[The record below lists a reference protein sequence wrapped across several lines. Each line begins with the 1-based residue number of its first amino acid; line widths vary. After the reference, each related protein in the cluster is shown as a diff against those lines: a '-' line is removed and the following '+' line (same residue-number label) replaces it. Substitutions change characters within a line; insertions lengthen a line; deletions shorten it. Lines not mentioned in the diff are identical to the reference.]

1 MTKAYMVKYKVKMN
15 GEYNHSDYGY
25 QKIFRA
31 IYGYTQNVTKGNGK
45 IYIYHRPGVLS
56 KTPYIK
62 KGKNEVMV
70 PRDCLTQLLEFF
82 KTGENPAHKWS
93 EKGNWTATYTLYDV
107 DISEQQA
114 KKAIDRIIN
123 STFVVDDDGNTK
135 RILNLLEEMFEQNK
149 VPSNPLKTVLYNE
162 IKRLQTL
169 EWYNLIQDKT
179 TLIKRFETLI
189 NKFKS
194 MYPQM

>member
-1 MTKAYMVKYKVKMN
+1 MVKYKVKMN

-70 PRDCLTQLLEFF
+70 PKDCLTQLLDFF

-135 RILNLLEEMFEQNK
+135 RILNLFEDMFEQNR
-149 VPSNPLKTVLYNE
+149 VPSNPLKIVLYNE
-162 IKRLQTL
+162 IKRLQSL
-169 EWYNLIQDKT
+169 EWYNLVQDKT

-194 MYPQM
+194 NYPQT

>member
-70 PRDCLTQLLEFF
+70 PKDCLTQLLDFF

-135 RILNLLEEMFEQNK
+135 RILNLFEDMFEQNR
-149 VPSNPLKTVLYNE
+149 VPSNPLKIVLYNE
-162 IKRLQTL
+162 IKRLQSL
-169 EWYNLIQDKT
+169 EWYNLVQDKT

-194 MYPQM
+194 NYPQT